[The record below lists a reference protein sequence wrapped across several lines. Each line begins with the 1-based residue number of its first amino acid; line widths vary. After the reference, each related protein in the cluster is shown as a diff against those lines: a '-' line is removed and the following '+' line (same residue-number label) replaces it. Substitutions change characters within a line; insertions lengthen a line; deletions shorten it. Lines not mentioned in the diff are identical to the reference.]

1 MRRTPTKRL
10 GGTRTQLLAPPPPS
24 KADVLIED
32 CSIITTQSIGFVPYR
47 VLVPILET
55 FVDARKLLSQPTGRL
70 LIFTNNC
77 GNYNRCV
84 ARGWESKSVE
94 AQQAEAG
101 DRSTATRAKL
111 TVKEAA
117 TIREKESLHL
127 SRQRVLQQI
136 EASANPQHRKM
147 LEDALA
153 ELDERLRRL
162 E

>member
-1 MRRTPTKRL
+1 M
-10 GGTRTQLLAPPPPS
+10 
-24 KADVLIED
+24 
-32 CSIITTQSIGFVPYR
+32 
-47 VLVPILET
+47 
-55 FVDARKLLSQPTGRL
+55 
-70 LIFTNNC
+70 
-77 GNYNRCV
+77 
-84 ARGWESKSVE
+84 E

-111 TVKEAA
+111 SVKEAA